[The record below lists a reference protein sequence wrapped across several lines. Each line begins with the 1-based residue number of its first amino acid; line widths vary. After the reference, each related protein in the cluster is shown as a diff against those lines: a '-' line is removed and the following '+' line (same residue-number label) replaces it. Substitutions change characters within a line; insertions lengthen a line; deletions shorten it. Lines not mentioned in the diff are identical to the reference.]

1 MLNNLLAEQI
11 MKRKEID
18 EMAVKDLRER
28 LEVEKQN
35 LNKLKMNHVISPLE
49 DTSVIKKAKA
59 DIARMMTVLSEKEKQ
74 N

>member
-1 MLNNLLAEQI
+1 MKKQELN
-11 MKRKEID
+11 

-35 LNKLKMNHVISPLE
+35 LNRMKINHTISPLE
-49 DTSVIKKAKA
+49 NTSTIKKAKA
-59 DIARMMTVLSEKEKQ
+59 DIARMMTVLAEKEKQ